1 MNWFLVVRL
10 IQVISAGCGIWS
22 FWNGAALRDRMMLGE
37 STQVWEWLA
46 SMGPMVLAG
55 ALWLGAN
62 YLGVRVGLRSELF
75 LAMVAWLRGPR
86 DRASERRLVLAALD
100 FLVERAA
107 GNEAMQKLLADLA
120 DLLQQHWYPTIGHA
134 EVMTATM
141 GKRERI

>member
-1 MNWFLVVRL
+1 MNWLLVVRL

-37 STQVWEWLA
+37 STQVWEWLV

-62 YLGVRVGLRSELF
+62 YLGVRVGLRSELI

-86 DRASERRLVLAALD
+86 DRPSERRLVLAALD

-134 EVMTATM
+134 EVIAATM